1 MGTGWSFAIDRGGT
15 FTDVVAQHRD
25 GRLRVEKLLSE
36 HPDAYDD
43 AALEG
48 IRRILAADGGTLDEV
63 RMGTTVATNALL
75 ERKGERTALAIT
87 RGFKDALRIGYQAR
101 PDIFARKIVLP
112 SMLYDRVV
120 EIDERI
126 GVDGAI
132 VRPLDEAAARVA
144 FRQLRDEGYGA
155 LAIVLMHGWRFS
167 DHEARLAGIA
177 RDLGFEQVSVSHEV
191 APLIKL
197 VGRGDT
203 TVVDA
208 YLSPILGRYVD
219 RVAAGLTD
227 GARLQFIQSNGG
239 LTDARRF
246 RGKDAV
252 LSGPAGGVVGMV
264 AASARHNAE
273 RLIGFDMGGTST
285 DVSHYAGQ
293 FELGD
298 ENIVAGVRIRAP
310 MMQIH
315 TIAAGGGSVCRFDGM
330 RFRVGPK
337 SAGAR
342 PGPACYGGGGP
353 MTVTDCNVV
362 LGRISAD
369 HFPAVFGPDGDQP
382 LDPGASLARVEDIRG
397 AIERAT
403 GKRLTLDQIAEGFL
417 DIAVDNMAAAIR
429 KISIARGHDVT
440 RYTLA
445 CFGGAGGQ
453 HACRVA
459 DALGMERILIHPLA
473 GVLSAYGIGLA
484 DVKSFRETSWL
495 RPLADDFSDQLAA
508 LERTARQDLVT
519 QGFAPGQIVLLRRA
533 RLRAPGSDTTIEVE
547 LATPQA
553 MRDSFEKLHRRRFG
567 FVDPAEPIVD
577 TLTVEAATSAARSAA
592 VTTPPGGGAASIGA
606 GSWMAYRRDDLGPDQ
621 AIDGPALILESSSA
635 TVVECGWRAVR
646 ADDATLI
653 LTRVVPL
660 KRSHAVG
667 TEVDPVRL
675 EIFNNLFMA
684 IAEEMGVALQST
696 AVSVNI
702 KERLDFSC
710 AMFDAEGA
718 LIANAPH
725 IPVHLGS
732 MGESIRTII
741 EARGGARDGRG
752 IRRGD
757 AYALNDPYRGGTHLP
772 DITVIM
778 PIFYGEESEPSAF
791 VAARGHHADIGGI
804 APGSMPPD
812 SRTIADEGV
821 LIDNFLLL
829 DAGRFREAEM
839 RDLLASGAHPARS
852 PDRNI
857 SDLRAQI
864 AACARGAEALSG
876 VAKDY
881 GAAVVAA
888 YMDHVMA
895 NAEES
900 VRRLIDR
907 LDDGEFDYA
916 MDNGAHVAVSIRV
929 DRATRSA
936 VFDFTGT
943 SAQLPNNFNAP
954 HAIVRAASLY
964 VVRTL
969 IDDMIPMNDGCL
981 RPIQIIVPDGSMLN
995 PAFPAAVV
1003 AGNVETSQ
1011 VVTDALFAATG
1022 RLAPSQGTMNNFT
1035 FGNARHQYYETIAGG
1050 SGAGVDHN
1058 GTDSVQTHMTNSR
1071 LTDPEILESRLPV
1084 RLEEFAIRR
1093 GSGGRGAHHGG
1104 DGVIRRLTFL
1114 EPMRANILANRRD
1127 VAPRGLAG
1135 GGDARPGRNWVE
1147 REDGRIEMLSA
1158 TQSADMQPGDRFVIE
1173 TPGGGGFGEEQA

>member
-1 MGTGWSFAIDRGGT
+1 
-15 FTDVVAQHRD
+15 VVAQNSD
-25 GRLRVEKLLSE
+25 GRVRVEKLLSE
-36 HPDAYDD
+36 NPDAYDD

-48 IRRILAADGGTLDEV
+48 IRRILAAEGGSHGDV

-101 PDIFARKIVLP
+101 PHIFARKIDLP

-120 EIDERI
+120 EIDERV
-126 GVDGAI
+126 GVDGEII
-132 VRPLDEAAARVA
+132 VPLEEAAARAA
-144 FRQLRDEGYGA
+144 FGQLREEGYNA
-155 LAIVLMHGWRFS
+155 LAIVLMHGWHFA
-167 DHEARLAGIA
+167 DHESRLAVIA
-177 RDLGFEQVSVSHEV
+177 RELGFSQVSVSHEV

-208 YLSPILGRYVD
+208 YLSPILSRYVD
-219 RVAAGLTD
+219 RVAAGLAD
-227 GARLQFIQSNGG
+227 GTRLQFIQSNGG
-239 LTDARRF
+239 LTDARLF

-264 AASARHNAE
+264 AASARHSAE

-285 DVSHYAGQ
+285 DVSHFAGQ
-293 FELGD
+293 YELGD
-298 ENIVAGVRIRAP
+298 ENVVAGVRIRAP

-330 RFRVGPK
+330 RFRVGPE

-342 PGPACYGGGGP
+342 PGPASYRGGGP
-353 MTVTDCNVV
+353 LTVTDCNVF
-362 LGRISAD
+362 LGRISAE
-369 HFPAVFGPDGDQP
+369 HFPAVFGANGDEQ
-382 LDPGASLARVEDIRG
+382 LDPGPSRIRLEEI
-397 AIERAT
+397 AQDIERAT
-403 GKRLTLDQIAEGFL
+403 GKRWPLDRIAEGFL

-429 KISIARGHDVT
+429 KISIARGHDVM

-459 DALGMERILIHPLA
+459 DALGMERILIHPHA

-484 DVKSFRETSWL
+484 DVKSFREVSWL
-495 RPLADDFSDQLAA
+495 RALGDDFSGRLAE
-508 LERTARQDLVT
+508 LEHTARQDLVA
-519 QGFAPGQIVLLRRA
+519 QGFTSAQIVLHGRA
-533 RLRAPGSDTTIEVE
+533 RLRAPGSDTTIEVD
-547 LATPQA
+547 LATPEA
-553 MRDSFEKLHRRRFG
+553 MRAAFDELHRKRFH
-567 FVDPAEPIVD
+567 FVDAAEPVIDTLSVEAVASGARSEAGETVPGHGAEPIK
-577 TLTVEAATSAARSAA
+577 TGKWNAFHRGELA
-592 VTTPPGGGAASIGA
+592 GGQSV
-606 GSWMAYRRDDLGPDQ
+606 
-621 AIDGPALILESSSA
+621 DGPALILEASSA
-635 TVVECGWRAVR
+635 TVVESGWSAVR

-653 LTRVVPL
+653 LTRTAPL
-660 KRSHAVG
+660 ERGHAIG

-675 EIFNNLFMA
+675 EMFNNLFMA

-710 AMFDAEGA
+710 ALFNAEGE

-741 EARGGARDGRG
+741 EARGNARDGRG

-772 DITVIM
+772 DITVIV
-778 PIFYGEESEPSAF
+778 PVFYGDGDAPSAF

-821 LIDNFLLL
+821 LIDNVLLL
-829 DAGRFREAEM
+829 DEGHFREAEM
-839 RDLLASGAHPARS
+839 RALLSGGAHPARS

-864 AACARGAEALSG
+864 AACARGAESLVA

-881 GAAVVAA
+881 GADVVAA

-895 NAEES
+895 NAEEA
-900 VRRLIDR
+900 VRRLIGR
-907 LDDGEFDYA
+907 LDDGQFEYA
-916 MDNGAHVAVSIRV
+916 MDNGARVAVSIRV
-929 DRATRSA
+929 DQAKRSA

-981 RPIQIIVPDGSMLN
+981 RPIQIIIPEGSMLN
-995 PAFPAAVV
+995 PNFPAAVV

-1011 VVTDALFAATG
+1011 VITDALFAATG

-1035 FGNARHQYYETIAGG
+1035 FGNARYQYYETIAGG
-1050 SGAGVDHN
+1050 SGAGVDHD
-1058 GTDSVQTHMTNSR
+1058 GTDAVQTHMTNSR

-1084 RLEEFAIRR
+1084 RLDEFAIRR
-1093 GSGGRGAHHGG
+1093 GSGGHGAHHGG
-1104 DGVIRRLTFL
+1104 DGVVRHLTFL
-1114 EPMRANILANRRD
+1114 EPMRANILANRRE

-1135 GGDARPGRNWVE
+1135 GGDALPGRNWVE
-1147 REDGRIEMLSA
+1147 RTDGSIEMLSA
-1158 TQSADMQPGDRFVIE
+1158 SQSADMNPG
-1173 TPGGGGFGEEQA
+1173 

>member
-1 MGTGWSFAIDRGGT
+1 MGTSWSFAIDRGGT
-15 FTDVVAQHRD
+15 FTDVIARS
-25 GRLRVEKLLSE
+25 GTGCLRVAKLLSDN
-36 HPDAYDD
+36 PDAYDD

-48 IRRILAADGGTLDEV
+48 IRRILAEEGGSLAEV

-101 PDIFARKIVLP
+101 PHIFAREIVLP
-112 SMLYDRVV
+112 TMLYDSVV

-126 GVDGAI
+126 GVDGA
-132 VRPLDEAAARVA
+132 VLRPLDEALARAA
-144 FRQLRDEGYGA
+144 FEGLRTSGYDA
-155 LAIVLMHGWRFS
+155 LAIVLMHGWRFTE
-167 DHEARLAGIA
+167 HEARLAAIA
-177 RDLGFEQVSVSHEV
+177 RDLGFAQVSVSHEV

-219 RVAAGLTD
+219 RVAAGLGD
-227 GARLQFIQSNGG
+227 GARLQFMQSNGG
-239 LTDARRF
+239 LTDARLF

-264 AASARHNAE
+264 AASAAHDAE

-285 DVSHYAGQ
+285 DVSHFAGTY
-293 FELGD
+293 ELGD

-310 MMQIH
+310 MMRIH
-315 TIAAGGGSVCRFDGM
+315 TVAAGGGSVCRFDGM
-330 RFRVGPK
+330 RFRVGPE

-342 PGPACYGGGGP
+342 PGPASYRGGGP
-353 MTVTDCNVV
+353 LTVTDCNVF
-362 LGRISAD
+362 LGRISVE
-369 HFPAVFGPDGDQP
+369 HFPAVFGPGGDQP
-382 LDPGASLARVEDIRG
+382 LDPGPARTRLEEIALEV
-397 AIERAT
+397 ERAT
-403 GKRLTLDQIAEGFL
+403 GNQLELDRIAEGFL

-495 RPLADDFSDQLAA
+495 KPLGEDFSVRIAELESAA
-508 LERTARQDLVT
+508 RTDLIG
-519 QGFAPGQIVLLRRA
+519 QGFLASQIALHRRA
-533 RLRAPGSDTTIEVE
+533 RLRAPGSDTTLEVD
-547 LATPQA
+547 LASPAA
-553 MRDSFEKLHRRRFG
+553 MREAFDDRHRRRFG
-567 FVDPAEPIVD
+567 FVDPAEPVVD
-577 TLTVEAATSAARSAA
+577 TLTVEAVARSARSAA
-592 VTTPPGGGAASIGA
+592 FDTPPGDGAVPLDMGKWTAFH
-606 GSWMAYRRDDLGPDQ
+606 RDELAADQ

-646 ADDATLI
+646 AADSTLI
-653 LTRVVPL
+653 LTRVSRL
-660 KRSHAVG
+660 ERGHAVG

-684 IAEEMGVALQST
+684 IAEEMGVALQAT

-710 AMFDAEGA
+710 ALFDSHGA

-741 EARGGARDGRG
+741 AARGDARDGRG
-752 IRRGD
+752 IQRGD
-757 AYALNDPYRGGTHLP
+757 AYALNDPYHGGTHLP
-772 DITVIM
+772 DITVIV
-778 PIFYGEESEPSAF
+778 PVFHGEDGEPWAY
-791 VAARGHHADIGGI
+791 VATRGHHADVGGI

-812 SRTIADEGV
+812 SRTIDDEGV
-821 LIDNFLLL
+821 LIDDFLLL
-829 DAGRFREAEM
+829 DEGRFRGIEV
-839 RDLLASGAHPARS
+839 RDLLASGTHPARS
-852 PDRNI
+852 PDRNL
-857 SDLRAQI
+857 SDLRAQV
-864 AACARGAEALSG
+864 AACARGAEALTA
-876 VAKDY
+876 VADDY
-881 GAAVVAA
+881 GQDVVVA

-900 VRRLIDR
+900 VRRLIAR

-916 MDNGAHVAVSIRV
+916 MDNGAKVAVSIRV
-929 DRATRSA
+929 DRTERSA
-936 VFDFTGT
+936 VFDFSGT
-943 SAQLPNNFNAP
+943 SAQLADNFNAP
-954 HAIVRAASLY
+954 QSIARAASLY

-969 IDDMIPMNDGCL
+969 VDDMIPMNDGCL
-981 RPIQIIVPDGSMLN
+981 RPIDIIVPEGSMLN
-995 PAFPAAVV
+995 PSHSAAVV

-1011 VVTDALFAATG
+1011 VITDALFAATG

-1035 FGNARHQYYETIAGG
+1035 FGNERYQYYETIAGG
-1050 SGAGVDHN
+1050 SGAGSDHD
-1058 GTDSVQTHMTNSR
+1058 GTDAVQTHMTNSR

-1084 RLEEFAIRR
+1084 RLDEFAIRR
-1093 GSGGRGAHHGG
+1093 GSGGGGAHHGG
-1104 DGVIRRLTFL
+1104 DGVVRRLTFL
-1114 EPMRANILANRRD
+1114 EPMRANILANRRR
-1127 VAPRGLAG
+1127 VPPSGLAG
-1135 GGDARPGRNWVE
+1135 GGDALPGRNWVE
-1147 REDGRIEMLSA
+1147 RADGRIEMLSA
-1158 TQSADMQPGDRFVIE
+1158 AQSADMAPGDCFVIE
-1173 TPGGGGFGEEQA
+1173 TPGGGGFGEEHA

>member
-1 MGTGWSFAIDRGGT
+1 MLQGTVSTGWAFAIDRGGT
-15 FTDVVAQHRD
+15 FTDVVAHHHD

-120 EIDERI
+120 EIDERM

-132 VRPLDEAAARVA
+132 VRPLDVVAARAA
-144 FRQLRDEGYGA
+144 FRQLRDDGYDA
-155 LAIVLMHGWRFS
+155 LAIVLMHGWRFT
-167 DHEARLAGIA
+167 DHEARVADIA
-177 RDLGFEQVSVSHEV
+177 RDLGFTQVSVSHEV

-208 YLSPILGRYVD
+208 YLSPILSRYVD
-219 RVAAGLTD
+219 RVAAGLAN
-227 GARLQFIQSNGG
+227 GARLQFMQSNGG
-239 LTDARRF
+239 LTDARLF

-264 AASARHNAE
+264 AASAGHGGAE
-273 RLIGFDMGGTST
+273 DCQRLIGFDMGGTST

-293 FELGD
+293 FELSD

-330 RFRVGPK
+330 RFRVGPE

-342 PGPACYGGGGP
+342 PGPACYGSEGP
-353 MTVTDCNVV
+353 LTVTDCNVV
-362 LGRISAD
+362 LGRISAA
-369 HFPAVFGPDGDQP
+369 HFPALFGPDGDQP
-382 LDPGASLARVEDIRG
+382 LDPGASLARVEDIARD
-397 AIERAT
+397 IERAT
-403 GKRLTLDQIAEGFL
+403 GKRLTVDQIAEGFL

-473 GVLSAYGIGLA
+473 GVLSAFGIGLA
-484 DVKSFRETSWL
+484 DVKSFREMSWL
-495 RPLADDFSDQLAA
+495 RALGEDFSDPLADLAHA
-508 LERTARQDLVT
+508 ARQDLVA
-519 QGFAPGQIVLLRRA
+519 QGFAPEQITLHRRA

-547 LATPQA
+547 LTTPRA
-553 MRDSFEKLHRRRFG
+553 MRDAFEELHRRRFG
-567 FVDPAEPIVD
+567 FVDPDEPIVD
-577 TLTVEAATSAARSAA
+577 TLTVEAAASTARSAA
-592 VTTPPGGGAASIGA
+592 VAPPPGSGAMSIDA
-606 GSWMAYRRDDLGPDQ
+606 GNWMAYQRDDLGPEQ

-635 TVVECGWRAVR
+635 TVVEPGWRAVR
-646 ADDATLI
+646 ANDATLV
-653 LTRVVPL
+653 LTRIIPL
-660 KRSHAVG
+660 ERGHAVG

-710 AMFDAEGA
+710 AVFDAAGA

-741 EARGGARDGRG
+741 EAR
-752 IRRGD
+752 
-757 AYALNDPYRGGTHLP
+757 
-772 DITVIM
+772 
-778 PIFYGEESEPSAF
+778 
-791 VAARGHHADIGGI
+791 
-804 APGSMPPD
+804 
-812 SRTIADEGV
+812 
-821 LIDNFLLL
+821 
-829 DAGRFREAEM
+829 
-839 RDLLASGAHPARS
+839 
-852 PDRNI
+852 
-857 SDLRAQI
+857 
-864 AACARGAEALSG
+864 RGA
-876 VAKDY
+876 
-881 GAAVVAA
+881 
-888 YMDHVMA
+888 
-895 NAEES
+895 
-900 VRRLIDR
+900 
-907 LDDGEFDYA
+907 
-916 MDNGAHVAVSIRV
+916 
-929 DRATRSA
+929 
-936 VFDFTGT
+936 
-943 SAQLPNNFNAP
+943 
-954 HAIVRAASLY
+954 
-964 VVRTL
+964 
-969 IDDMIPMNDGCL
+969 
-981 RPIQIIVPDGSMLN
+981 
-995 PAFPAAVV
+995 
-1003 AGNVETSQ
+1003 
-1011 VVTDALFAATG
+1011 
-1022 RLAPSQGTMNNFT
+1022 
-1035 FGNARHQYYETIAGG
+1035 
-1050 SGAGVDHN
+1050 
-1058 GTDSVQTHMTNSR
+1058 
-1071 LTDPEILESRLPV
+1071 
-1084 RLEEFAIRR
+1084 
-1093 GSGGRGAHHGG
+1093 
-1104 DGVIRRLTFL
+1104 
-1114 EPMRANILANRRD
+1114 
-1127 VAPRGLAG
+1127 
-1135 GGDARPGRNWVE
+1135 
-1147 REDGRIEMLSA
+1147 
-1158 TQSADMQPGDRFVIE
+1158 
-1173 TPGGGGFGEEQA
+1173 